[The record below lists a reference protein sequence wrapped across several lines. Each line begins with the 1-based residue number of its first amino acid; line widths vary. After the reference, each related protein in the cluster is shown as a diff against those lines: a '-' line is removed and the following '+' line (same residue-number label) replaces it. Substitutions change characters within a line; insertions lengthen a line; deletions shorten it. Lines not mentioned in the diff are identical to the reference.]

1 MAGGEKILKN
11 QRFFDQACRCALARI
26 FARTHFTTLCHADLE
41 KKRKRV
47 ERISAF
53 GSTFCFVPLCTMMY
67 ILHTMTLYYALLR
80 AMTCYYVLRRST
92 TSYQIILRI
101 SSTSRNIILSIFLG
115 GSKK

>member
-11 QRFFDQACRCALARI
+11 QRFSIGLVGVPLQG

-53 GSTFCFVPLCTMMY
+53 GSTFCFVPLCTTMY

-92 TSYQIILRI
+92 TALPNHITYFEHL
-101 SSTSRNIILSIFLG
+101 
-115 GSKK
+115 